1 MTGDNSSLPN
11 NNSTQCSHWTP
22 LQQHHRSTAAV
33 AQLLCD
39 GRDAVTCDAMRPGLV
54 LVLCLGLGLGSVSA
68 QGGFFSNI
76 LNRFNPFRQPQ
87 QPARPA
93 RPARPSRPAAPS
105 FNPAPVSRPSPPSS
119 GGGIVEIPAPS
130 LAQQQSGGGRGNHQW
145 QGRSYLLS
153 WR

>member
-54 LVLCLGLGLGSVSA
+54 LVLCLGLGLSSVSA

-87 QPARPA
+87 QPARHRGGEGAA
-93 RPARPSRPAAPS
+93 RLQGHQ
-105 FNPAPVSRPSPPSS
+105 PSS
-119 GGGIVEIPAPS
+119 GAPDHT
-130 LAQQQSGGGRGNHQW
+130 RPHQTTPDHT
-145 QGRSYLLS
+145 RSQEWMSPRVGLHVNS
-153 WR
+153 KSQVQ

>member
-1 MTGDNSSLPN
+1 
-11 NNSTQCSHWTP
+11 
-22 LQQHHRSTAAV
+22 
-33 AQLLCD
+33 
-39 GRDAVTCDAMRPGLV
+39 MRPGLV
-54 LVLCLGLGLGSVSA
+54 LAVLCLGLGLGSVSA

-93 RPARPSRPAAPS
+93 RPARPAAPS
-105 FNPAPVSRPSPPSS
+105 FNPAPAPVSRPSPPSS